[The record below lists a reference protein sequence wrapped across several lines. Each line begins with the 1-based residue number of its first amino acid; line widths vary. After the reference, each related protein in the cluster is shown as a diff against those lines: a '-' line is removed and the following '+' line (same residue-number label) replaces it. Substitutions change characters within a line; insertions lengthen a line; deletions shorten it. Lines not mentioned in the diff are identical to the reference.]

1 MGDVNLD
8 VKEDGRAGRT
18 LTLPLICHLKVQEAL
33 NSCQNH
39 LKERKG
45 QAEDEGKAVS
55 SSLAAPWL
63 FQWDLF
69 ISASKEESSL
79 LVLSS
84 WCGRGEKTLGSH
96 AGSESPLGYWEKMNS
111 VLYSASLCLV
121 LSILIPSRSVPVA
134 QAGTV

>member
-45 QAEDEGKAVS
+45 
-55 SSLAAPWL
+55 
-63 FQWDLF
+63 
-69 ISASKEESSL
+69 
-79 LVLSS
+79 
-84 WCGRGEKTLGSH
+84 
-96 AGSESPLGYWEKMNS
+96 
-111 VLYSASLCLV
+111 
-121 LSILIPSRSVPVA
+121 
-134 QAGTV
+134 